1 MKGARHRVGVA
12 PVPRWAGVALSVVA
26 IWVTGGGAV
35 LAQDQYTLLITGAS
49 GGAAYA
55 ARYDEWRSRLVT
67 ALRNVPGFDDQHLIV
82 LAETP
87 GPGVG
92 RASRDGVRDAV
103 DRLSE
108 RMDDEAVLYVVLM
121 GHGSFDGIDA
131 KFNLVG
137 PDLEAREWSAWLD
150 RVPGRVVVVNTTSV
164 SSPFIERLSGRR
176 RTIVTAT
183 RSGRERNETIF
194 GGYFVDAFTG
204 EDADLNKDGRVS
216 VWEAFEF
223 ARIEVAREFETS
235 NLIATEHALLD
246 DNGDGEGSTE
256 LAEATD
262 GALARTMFLAGDP
275 TMAAAIATDDE
286 ELRALLLQKADVER
300 RIEEL
305 RVLRDQIDQDRYEN
319 ELEELLVELALTNRE
334 IAARTG
340 VNE

>member
-1 MKGARHRVGVA
+1 MISPVIA
-12 PVPRWAGVALSVVA
+12 PLISWGTLTVVTVFATVVA
-26 IWVTGGGAV
+26 QPAMGQDTHILVVTGLGGAPE
-35 LAQDQYTLLITGAS
+35 YS
-49 GGAAYA
+49 E
-55 ARYDEWRSRLVT
+55 RFREWGSALVT
-67 ALRNVPGFDDQHLIV
+67 AVGENLGQPADHITYLGEDPGADPLIQDRSTRENVERAFARLVSNSQPDDHIF
-82 LAETP
+82 
-87 GPGVG
+87 
-92 RASRDGVRDAV
+92 
-103 DRLSE
+103 
-108 RMDDEAVLYVVLM
+108 VVLI
-121 GHGSFDGIDA
+121 GHGSYTDGESR
-131 KFNLVG
+131 FNLPG
-137 PDLEAREWSAWLD
+137 PDLTAQDFALHLDQLSDRRVAFLNLSSASGEF
-150 RVPGRVVVVNTTSV
+150 VKV
-164 SSPFIERLSGRR
+164 LSGDG

-183 RSGRERNETIF
+183 RTGRERNETIF

-286 ELRALLLQKADVER
+286 ELRAFLLQKADLER

-305 RVLRDQIDQDRYEN
+305 RALRDQIDQDRYEN
-319 ELEELLVELALTNRE
+319 QLEELLVELALTNRE
-334 IAARTG
+334 IDARTG
-340 VNE
+340 SNE